1 MFFAKALHII
11 VQLSAITDGAT
22 MKIPR
27 SSSETLKL
35 TDPYYGPVPGDSP
48 LYSTYLGKAPPF
60 LANITDP
67 IPPTRKGTP
76 GVDDVQGVEA
86 FNKTSFVDA
95 GYPNTTYDRVI
106 RDNEASHLRIFQYQ
120 ILDTSLKPGAC
131 KYQYPFN
138 DPESFLVL
146 STFIEIASMAFRRV
160 YYLYG
165 SAECCKD
172 IPGSSSSP
180 SSDSALNLRNC
191 ADVVTNKSLIPESFR
206 AAVEQGR
213 DGFEWRFDVI
223 AGQADRNACEIDI
236 GDVRPR
242 FTVIDYGS
250 DHKQISG
257 EIVNMSCYTSEWLG
271 PRAHFTIAS
280 SFQRSAFLDT
290 FRTTLDMTSKE
301 NESLSCVRA
310 VLTPAA
316 PEPIRLLSLWLPI
329 ATFALTCITA
339 CWPAQPPTS
348 SLTPKNRRIARAI
361 DLLAYIQFTF
371 FSGALSL
378 QYPGFFQP
386 LVGLSGWSTLM
397 LPAGLVEVSSPYPRA
412 GVNDGIYEHNGTITG
427 APGLELLTQM
437 TGSPVKPRSW
447 MNTFVL
453 SLIIFFFLY
462 LASYI
467 SFRLNNRDSLEKFTW
482 TTFAAQLRDRYWAV
496 ARLFLSC
503 FMLPSS
509 AWATYQ
515 FLDDQ
520 IFGYRNSAMAII
532 ILIVLLAGFWW
543 SWTRDSEM
551 GSLVIQSPGRLSKE
565 PQSGRQ
571 YYALVL
577 FTLMFLRGSVIGGL
591 QTYTSVQLGVLLVCE
606 LVQLLA
612 MAFWTRFAC
621 FISLTGIL
629 SVSRL
634 ALFALHI
641 GFVPGLASHSGRML
655 VAYIILCGH
664 VIVLTCI
671 FLLPALLDT
680 AHLIMYGRAVAMS
693 DTERGAPIREVPNLQ
708 RAQTDIEG
716 LQKSY
721 PTTNA
726 DPSNY
731 TRASSI
737 NPNQL
742 LLEMILKRETN
753 NQLIGPTSQKPL
765 AVYLDDLNG
774 RDKRAEIEK
783 SPAVFSDSSSTLI
796 DSNSPKEEITP
807 ISDKSIADLVFR
819 LFSEENSAIC
829 STPLHRNLDRP
840 INEYFISSSH
850 NTYLRGR
857 QVAARSR
864 LKGYI
869 ATLSQGCRSVEV
881 DCWDGRDGQPIVK
894 HGYSLTTSISFRS
907 VIETINN
914 YAFFASDLPL
924 WLSLEVHCSPAQ
936 RDIMARTMLEIL
948 RSSLVVEPLDA
959 SAQKLPSP
967 NQLRGKILLKVK
979 VAQDPES
986 LEETLAPEYLNL
998 DGPREDVENDDQQDL
1013 PGDLLQSL
1021 AVYGASRRLP
1031 KDAEFDTHRNFI
1043 YSVSERNFKK
1053 HTKENG
1059 LLNLAGTHHLVRLY
1073 PDPNRVDSS
1082 NFDPLQCWK
1091 HGVQMAALNCQTDDI
1106 YMSLNQAM
1114 FYGSSGYVLKAPP
1127 QATQIRLQVDVLMA
1141 RGLKVSTGNGPVHV
1155 KMKLLTPDIMSQKAR
1170 ATAIPVLDSDLA
1182 FDEDL
1187 EMSVETNYPHL
1198 TFLHWSVK
1206 TMSNGRSMS
1215 LTSGTAKLD
1224 NMREGYRVLPLGD
1237 AASLLCKIS
1246 VQSM

>member
-1 MFFAKALHII
+1 MKLSRVTPFTLLAASCQAAY
-11 VQLSAITDGAT
+11 VQ
-22 MKIPR
+22 
-27 SSSETLKL
+27 
-35 TDPYYGPVPGDSP
+35 
-48 LYSTYLGKAPPF
+48 
-60 LANITDP
+60 
-67 IPPTRKGTP
+67 
-76 GVDDVQGVEA
+76 
-86 FNKTSFVDA
+86 
-95 GYPNTTYDRVI
+95 
-106 RDNEASHLRIFQYQ
+106 FQ
-120 ILDTSLKPGAC
+120 D
-131 KYQYPFN
+131 
-138 DPESFLVL
+138 
-146 STFIEIASMAFRRV
+146 
-160 YYLYG
+160 
-165 SAECCKD
+165 
-172 IPGSSSSP
+172 
-180 SSDSALNLRNC
+180 C
-191 ADVVTNKSLIPESFR
+191 ADAVTNKSLIPESFR
-206 AAVEQGR
+206 AGVEQGR

-250 DHKQISG
+250 EPKQISG

-271 PRAHFTIAS
+271 PRVHFTITS
-280 SFQRSAFLDT
+280 SFKRSAFLDT
-290 FRTTLDMTSKE
+290 FRATLDMTAKD
-301 NESLSCVRA
+301 NESLSCIRA
-310 VLTPAA
+310 ILTPAA

-329 ATFALTCITA
+329 TTFALTCIAA
-339 CWPAQPPTS
+339 CWPAQQTTK
-348 SLTPKNRRIARAI
+348 SLTSKNGRIARAI
-361 DLLAYIQFTF
+361 DLLAYIQFMF

-378 QYPGFFQP
+378 RYPGFFQP
-386 LVGLSGWSTLM
+386 LVGLCSWSTLM
-397 LPAGLVEVSSPYPRA
+397 LPAGLVEVNSPYARA
-412 GVNDGIYEHNGTITG
+412 GINDGIYEHNGTITG

-437 TGSPVKPRSW
+437 TGSPVKPQSW

-462 LASYI
+462 LSSYI
-467 SFRLNNRDSLEKFTW
+467 SFRLNNRDTASKCTISTLG
-482 TTFAAQLRDRYWAV
+482 AQLKDRYWIV
-496 ARLFLSC
+496 VRLFLSC
-503 FMLPSS
+503 FMLPIS

-551 GSLVIQSPGRLSKE
+551 GSLVIQSPGRLNKDPE
-565 PQSGRQ
+565 SGRQ

-577 FTLMFLRGSVIGGL
+577 FSLIFLRGSVIGGL
-591 QTYTSVQLGVLLVCE
+591 QTYTMAQLGALLGCE
-606 LVQLLA
+606 LVQLLS
-612 MAFWTRFAC
+612 MAYWTRFAC

-671 FLLPALLDT
+671 FLLPAVLDM
-680 AHLIMYGRAVAMS
+680 AHLMMYGRAVTIA
-693 DTERGAPIREVPNLQ
+693 DAERGAPVREVPRPVQ
-708 RAQTDIEG
+708 RAQTYIEE
-716 LQKSY
+716 LQKSG
-721 PTTNA
+721 PIKNGDTNR
-726 DPSNY
+726 Y
-731 TRASSI
+731 TRAS
-737 NPNQL
+737 PPAFNQL

-753 NQLIGPTSQKPL
+753 NPLFGPISQTAL
-765 AVYLDDLNG
+765 MGILEDSNG
-774 RDKRAEIEK
+774 KDKNGGIEK
-783 SPAVFSDSSSTLI
+783 TPAVFSDSSST
-796 DSNSPKEEITP
+796 
-807 ISDKSIADLVFR
+807 IADSKSSKDETVPIPDISIDELVSH
-819 LFSEENSAIC
+819 LFSKENSAIRRE
-829 STPLHRNLDRP
+829 PLHHNLNRP

-857 QVAARSR
+857 QVAARSK

-907 VIETINN
+907 VIDTINN

-936 RDIMARTMLEIL
+936 RDVMARTMLEVF

-959 SAQKLPSP
+959 SSQKLPSP

-986 LEETLAPEYLNL
+986 LQESLAPEYLNL
-998 DGPREDVENDDQQDL
+998 DGPREDFENDDHQDL

-1031 KDAEFDTHRNFI
+1031 KDEQFDTQRNFI

-1053 HTKENG
+1053 HTKDNRSIE
-1059 LLNLAGTHHLVRLY
+1059 LAGAQHLVRVY

-1082 NFDPLQCWK
+1082 NFDPLPCWR
-1091 HGVQMAALNCQTDDI
+1091 HGVQMAALNCQTDDF

-1114 FYGSSGYVLKAPP
+1114 FHGSSGYVLKAPP
-1127 QATQIRLQVDVLMA
+1127 QPTQIRLQVDVLMA
-1141 RGLKVSTGNGPVHV
+1141 RGLKVSTGNGPVYV
-1155 KMKLLTPDIMSQKAR
+1155 KMKLLAPDTLNQKTRTTPMLVQG
-1170 ATAIPVLDSDLA
+1170 PGVA
-1182 FDEDL
+1182 FDENL

-1198 TFLHWSVK
+1198 TFLQWSAK
-1206 TMSNGRSMS
+1206 TMSNGRSMPIS
-1215 LTSGTAKLD
+1215 SGIAKID
-1224 NMREGYRVLPLGD
+1224 NLKEGYRVLPMGEPLNNEGR
-1237 AASLLCKIS
+1237 LLCKIS
-1246 VQSM
+1246 IQSI